1 MAQHN
6 RAALDAM
13 NKNSDESGKK
23 GAKESGKDNASKSD
37 KKDDDSEEKQVSS
50 KKKLKEVKVRTNVV
64 MTVDWGKMKSE
75 ELLFQ
80 NSPTNL
86 KLYNVTKCWPLFNR
100 LFLSH
105 LAGPRREKVWKW
117 AKGIH

>member
-37 KKDDDSEEKQVSS
+37 KKDDDSEEKQVSG

-64 MTVDWGKMKSE
+64 MKVDWRKMKIE

-80 NSPTNL
+80 SGRVGL
-86 KLYNVTKCWPLFNR
+86 V
-100 LFLSH
+100 
-105 LAGPRREKVWKW
+105 AV
-117 AKGIH
+117 